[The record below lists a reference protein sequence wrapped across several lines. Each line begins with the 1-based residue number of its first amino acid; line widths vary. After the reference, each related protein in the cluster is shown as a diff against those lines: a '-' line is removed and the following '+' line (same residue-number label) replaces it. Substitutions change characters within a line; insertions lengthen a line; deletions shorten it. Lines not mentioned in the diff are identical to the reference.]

1 MQLDTIW
8 RCTAVTTNLLTGK
21 EEAPASGPTVVLY
34 RGSGSSD
41 DPVTVVSSKTIVPQ
55 DLSGGAYAFRVLIES
70 ADGFATG
77 DLAIMVI
84 RWTDSGAGMAKVMT
98 VAEVIG
104 TPMRGTDGANTTAPD
119 NTQGAAVITALG
131 DVLGAPIDTN
141 LATDISHIQ
150 LAVENL
156 DFATPTNVTDAQT
169 AIISQVDA
177 NETKIDT
184 LTANLATVDTVVDG
198 IQADLSNETDGLTA
212 LKAAVDAIFTTAIA
226 ESYAASGAAGTPAQ
240 ILYMIQQ
247 AITEFAISGTTKTIK
262 KLNGSTTAATE
273 TLDDA
278 TNPTSITRAT

>member
-1 MQLDTIW
+1 MIIGQTIRGAW
-8 RCTAVTTNLLTGK
+8 TVTNLTTGAEANATGTPTAVLFRNGSVVGAATPSMSNPGTGHYHSGVLLDAGHSWAVGDHYALVASWVEPGTAAAKKLILAQGVIA
-21 EEAPASGPTVVLY
+21 EA
-34 RGSGSSD
+34 
-41 DPVTVVSSKTIVPQ
+41 
-55 DLSGGAYAFRVLIES
+55 
-70 ADGFATG
+70 
-77 DLAIMVI
+77 
-84 RWTDSGAGMAKVMT
+84 
-98 VAEVIG
+98 
-104 TPMRGTDGANTTAPD
+104 MRGTDGANTTAPD

-131 DVLGAPIDTN
+131 DVLGVPIDTN

-198 IQADLSNETDGLTA
+198 IQADLSNGTDGLTA